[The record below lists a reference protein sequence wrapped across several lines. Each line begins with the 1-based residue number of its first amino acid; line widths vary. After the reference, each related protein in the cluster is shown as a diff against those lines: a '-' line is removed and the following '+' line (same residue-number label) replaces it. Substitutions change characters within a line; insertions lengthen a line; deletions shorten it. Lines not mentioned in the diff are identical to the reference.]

1 MNRGIDLV
9 REQLELRGDEEL
21 YLGSASPICIYSVP
35 LEDRTRYLPDG
46 ERQDIGD
53 EKQGCVSRG
62 YCNIAETKFTY
73 AYQNNLITP
82 ENKLWLETNG
92 YVVDGKIAF
101 SDAYIEILSGTTKQ
115 GNSLK
120 APAHA
125 IHTYGLV
132 PKKLLP
138 QLKKW
143 DDHYNPKRITPTLK
157 TLGEEFARRFHIRYS
172 QVRTNDFEDLL
183 KTDMA
188 NIAVAAWPTPINGE
202 YPRNTSL
209 SMNHAV
215 MAYGLPKTYIF
226 DNYEEQKGDFI
237 KKLASDFLIYEY
249 GYRIYVSKE
258 TTGEQRSVLAQVFNA
273 LFSLNLLSYFEAF
286 FNEWEKPTPKPV
298 APPPPPP
305 EDRTEKLRKV
315 AIKYI
320 GTDAS
325 PQDQAPDYLGCAESV
340 SRILRDT
347 LGTFPIFL
355 ATKDLHPYM
364 LSDLRFKLVQT
375 PRPGTIIISPTEGS
389 RTGHVG
395 IFNKDNTIM
404 SNTSKTGRWE
414 ANYTLPQWKAAFE
427 TNKKLSTYYYELT

>member
-21 YLGSASPICIYSVP
+21 YLGAASPVCLYSIP
-35 LEDRTRYLPDG
+35 LEERTNHLPKG

-53 EKQGCVSRG
+53 DKQGCVSRG

-73 AYQNNLITP
+73 AYRNNLIKP
-82 ENKLWLETNG
+82 ENKLWLEENG
-92 YVVDGKIAF
+92 YVVDGRIEF

-125 IHTYGLV
+125 IHEYGLV

-138 QLKKW
+138 QLRDW
-143 DDHYNPKRITPTLK
+143 DEHYNTKRITPK
-157 TLGEEFARRFHIRYS
+157 IKALGEEFARRFQQRYS
-172 QVRTNDFEDLL
+172 QVRTNDFDTLLTTDLV
-183 KTDMA
+183 
-188 NIAVAAWPTPINGE
+188 NIAVAAWPAPINGE
-202 YPRNTSL
+202 YPRNTNL

-226 DNYEEQKGDFI
+226 DNYEEEPGDYI
-237 KKLASDFLIYEY
+237 KKLASDYVIYEY
-249 GYRIYVSKE
+249 GYRLYVSKE
-258 TTGEQRSVLAQVFNA
+258 TTGEQRGVLTQVLEVLAKFN
-273 LFSLNLLSYFEAF
+273 LFAYFDGF
-286 FNEWEKPTPKPV
+286 FTEWEKPTPKPV
-298 APPPPPP
+298 TPP
-305 EDRTEKLRKV
+305 EDRTEKLRQV
-315 AIKYI
+315 ALKYI

-325 PQDQAPDYLGCAESV
+325 PQDQAPDFLGCAESL

-355 ATKDLHPYM
+355 ATKDLHPYL
-364 LSDLRFKLVQT
+364 LSDLRFKLVDT

-389 RTGHVG
+389 RTGHCGVM
-395 IFNKDNTIM
+395 NKDNTIM
-404 SNTSKTGRWE
+404 SNTSKTGKWE
-414 ANYTLPQWKAAFE
+414 ANYSLAQWKKAFE
-427 TNKKLSTYYYELT
+427 KDKKLSTYYYELT